1 MNAPKTP
8 ATTGHACCHAADKA
22 GAAEPVAAPAHVHH
36 AHHAHAGHG
45 ATTIGLTTASTLHC
59 LTGCAV
65 GEFIGLAIGVSL
77 GLNPWAITV
86 LATAMS
92 FASGYTLGL
101 WPLVRQ
107 GMGWGAAFSTLWLGE
122 TLSIGVMEIAM
133 NLTDYHVGGMSVAS
147 VLHAQFWIG
156 YVAALGAGFAAAWPM
171 NWWLLS
177 RSIKKPC
184 H

>member
-1 MNAPKTP
+1 MNAPETSAP
-8 ATTGHACCHAADKA
+8 AESSCCHA
-22 GAAEPVAAPAHVHH
+22 GAKSVAAASPSAPAT
-36 AHHAHAGHG
+36 HHAHAGHG
-45 ATTIGLTTASTLHC
+45 GATTMSLTTASTLHC

-77 GLNPWAITV
+77 GLSPWVTAV
-86 LATAMS
+86 LATGLS

-101 WPLVRQ
+101 WPLVKR
-107 GMGWGAAFSTLWLGE
+107 GMGWTAAFKTLWLGE

-133 NLTDYHVGGMSVAS
+133 NLTDYHVGGMSAAS
-147 VLHAQFWIG
+147 VLHPQFWLG
-156 YVAALGAGFAAAWPM
+156 YGAALVAGFAAAWPM